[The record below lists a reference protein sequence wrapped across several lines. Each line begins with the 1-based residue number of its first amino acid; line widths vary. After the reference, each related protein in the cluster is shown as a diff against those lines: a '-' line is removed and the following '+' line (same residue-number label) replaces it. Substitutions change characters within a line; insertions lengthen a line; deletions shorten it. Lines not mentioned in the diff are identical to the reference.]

1 PSFDHR
7 VLPPSVATRQ
17 PPTRSADSGVK
28 PARADLPAAEP
39 VPTSPSP
46 GEPAPPVTD
55 GRRASGP
62 LSLPDAIAL
71 AYRMQPRL
79 RAFLEGVVRGRGPEQ
94 VAVAPF
100 LPAAVAGYSVGGFDL
115 NAGGEPVPFGASTP
129 NFTFLPFTGAVP
141 VGLNL
146 HTGYELAELRVQW

>member
-1 PSFDHR
+1 MSYRTSTVRRLLLAGVAAGSTAGCAGPDPYRPSFDHR

-62 LSLPDAIAL
+62 LSLPAAIAL
-71 AYRMQPRL
+71 RYRM
-79 RAFLEGVVRGRGPEQ
+79 
-94 VAVAPF
+94 
-100 LPAAVAGYSVGGFDL
+100 
-115 NAGGEPVPFGASTP
+115 
-129 NFTFLPFTGAVP
+129 
-141 VGLNL
+141 
-146 HTGYELAELRVQW
+146 